1 ANAVKTV
8 KELKEKCDIVI
19 VSFHGGAEG
28 SSAVR
33 VTKRKEFFLEE
44 DRGDVFE
51 FAHSVI
57 NAGADIVLGHGPHVP
72 RALEL
77 YKNKLIAYSLGNFCT
92 YGKFSIYGTQGI
104 APMLKIYLDK
114 NGNFVKG
121 KIYSFRQ
128 IDGGYPVPDPELKA
142 AKLIKELTEKDF
154 PETDLKINTEG
165 EFYKTDAK

>member
-1 ANAVKTV
+1 
-8 KELKEKCDIVI
+8 
-19 VSFHGGAEG
+19 
-28 SSAVR
+28 
-33 VTKRKEFFLEE
+33 
-44 DRGDVFE
+44 
-51 FAHSVI
+51 
-57 NAGADIVLGHGPHVP
+57 VLGHGPHVP